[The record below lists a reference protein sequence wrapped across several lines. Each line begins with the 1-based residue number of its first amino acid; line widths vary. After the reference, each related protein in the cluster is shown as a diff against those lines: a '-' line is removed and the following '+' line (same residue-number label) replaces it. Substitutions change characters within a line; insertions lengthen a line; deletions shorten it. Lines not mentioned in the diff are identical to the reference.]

1 MLSAAAVVL
10 QVVGLVLGAWGVHEV
25 RQSLT
30 GATSRTK
37 AWITTR
43 LRQAWRWLGQVIADT
58 WTRVR
63 RRPIVRTAS
72 ANLTATAHL
81 SATATVTVGP
91 RPIDP
96 AAVTDREWLALL
108 TEQFKGVYGHINTLR
123 DQQAADREAAAQ
135 QVRSA
140 VSGLDAS
147 QRADAHRG
155 LSWVYAGLI
164 FTLIGTVLGGFA

>member
-37 AWITTR
+37 AWMKAR
-43 LRQAWRWLGQVIADT
+43 VQQARRWLCQSLADA
-58 WTRVR
+58 WNRLR
-63 RRPIVRTAS
+63 RRPITRTVS

-81 SATATVTVGP
+81 SGTATITVGP

-96 AAVTDREWLALL
+96 DAVTDREWLALL
-108 TEQFKGVYGHINTLR
+108 TEQFQGVYGHINTLR
-123 DQQAADREAAAQ
+123 DQQAVDREVAAQ
-135 QVRSA
+135 QVQSA